1 MHPLLESID
10 EFVGDCLL
18 HGFGHPRIGFGTWE
32 DGAVLMIRS
41 GRSLD
46 EAREL
51 DAETLYFILKGGVM
65 VFFPKR
71 DHSRGVVR

>member
-41 GRSLD
+41 GHALD

-51 DAETLYFILKGGVM
+51 DDETLYFILMGGVM
-65 VFFPKR
+65 VTFPKR
-71 DHSRGVVR
+71 SASRGVVG

>member
-18 HGFGHPRIGFGTWE
+18 HGFGHPTIGFGTWE

-41 GRSLD
+41 GYSLN

-51 DAETLYFILKGGVM
+51 DDETLYFILKGGV
-65 VFFPKR
+65 VVTFPKR
-71 DHSRGVVR
+71 SASRGVIG